1 MDAMLKQP
9 VCRAGL
15 WLIALGVLGALASCD
30 QFLVSICNRED
41 LITCKPLADGSHLP
55 SGPDGGAG
63 TGLDASSPAVRQN
76 GPEVSFEWR
85 ASIPLT
91 EGRSKFAGIYMGKP
105 LIWRN
110 DSGYYFQ
117 TWVPALNQS
126 NPAQR
131 VYSEQCPSCPNFV
144 QATAHISFASDQIR
158 VSNGSFYLLKY
169 HGDNHLIQ
177 FVSGKAID
185 GIELANTAT
194 PQPFAHPLVDTLVLP
209 IQQSRPDMGYMAGT
223 AVLQGGAVREAIA
236 MGSMPT
242 SFVVGDLDAVDQQPI
257 APELIMFG
265 GTAPLLL
272 QHLWPAKSPESDPEL
287 WNSLSNA
294 IARAKAGDEA
304 PVIAAFMTKLNG
316 DAFPDL
322 LYVKG
327 QSVYIT
333 SYHGRVPE
341 SGGPE
346 FQNWSKPVLLN
357 ETSGEQVRSVVAV
370 DLTNDLYPELIVETD
385 KAVHFYL
392 NKGL

>member
-1 MDAMLKQP
+1 MDAMLKQTG
-9 VCRAGL
+9 CKAGL
-15 WLIALGVLGALASCD
+15 WLIALGVLGALANCD

-41 LITCKPLADGSHLP
+41 LITCKHPTDGSQQPP
-55 SGPDGGAG
+55 SQDGGSGMDAG
-63 TGLDASSPAVRQN
+63 FSGVRQN

-85 ASIPLT
+85 ASITLT
-91 EGRSKFAGIYMGKP
+91 DGHSKFAGIYMGQP

-110 DSGYYFQ
+110 EPVYYFQ
-117 TWVPALNQS
+117 TWVTALNQS

-131 VYSEQCPSCPNFV
+131 VYSEQCPSCPTFA
-144 QATAHISFASDQIR
+144 QAAAHISFASDQIR
-158 VSNGSFYLLKY
+158 VSNGPFYLLKY

-242 SFVVGDLDAVDQQPI
+242 SFVVGDLDAVDQQPTG
-257 APELIMFG
+257 PELIMFG
-265 GTAPLLL
+265 GTAPILL
-272 QHLWPAKSPESDPEL
+272 QHLWPAEYPKSDGEL
-287 WNSLSNA
+287 LNSLSNA

-304 PVIAAFMTKLNG
+304 PIIAAFMSKLNG

-322 LYVKG
+322 LYVKS
-327 QSVYIT
+327 QSIYIT

-341 SGGPE
+341 SIGPE
-346 FQNWSKPVLLN
+346 FQNWSNPVLLN
-357 ETSGEQVRSVVAV
+357 ETSGEQIRSVVAV
-370 DLTNDLYPELIVETD
+370 ELTNDTYPELIVETD
-385 KAVHFYL
+385 KAVHLYL